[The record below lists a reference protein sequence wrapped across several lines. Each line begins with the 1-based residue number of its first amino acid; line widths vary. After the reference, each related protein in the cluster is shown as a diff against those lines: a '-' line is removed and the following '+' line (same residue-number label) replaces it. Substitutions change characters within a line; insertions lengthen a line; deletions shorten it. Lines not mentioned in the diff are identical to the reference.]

1 MHEHVLLIDDDA
13 DDVSLFLEAL
23 AETGHSVYGF
33 SIDNGPEALEKLSS
47 GTIDVPD
54 LIFLDINLPG
64 MNGWDCLTLLKTT
77 EKLRHIPVIIYSTSS
92 HTREADKAERLGAT
106 GFLTKPYDYKE
117 LTSILQTILITDIAD
132 LPQRIKKYCS
142 A

>member
-1 MHEHVLLIDDDA
+1 MHQHVLLIDDDT

-23 AETGHSVYGF
+23 AETGHPVHGF

-47 GTIDVPD
+47 GKITPD

-64 MNGWDCLTLLKTT
+64 MNGWDCLTLIRTT
-77 EKLRHIPVIIYSTSS
+77 ENIRHIPVIIYSTSS
-92 HTREADKAERLGAT
+92 HKREADKAERLGAT

-117 LTSILQTILITDIAD
+117 LTTILQAVLVTDITE
-132 LPQRIKKYCS
+132 LPQKLKKYCS
-142 A
+142 I